1 MRNFFSSFCRLIASF
16 LLMAVLTS
24 GIAMAAYVCP
34 ELANPAPE
42 MMEGMPCAEMD
53 LEKPVQCAK
62 AQAGEDLALEQ
73 LASVLSLTPSAVTFV
88 MPAPSPVV
96 PAVVVAFHFE
106 SRPDPGR
113 DPPYLRTLR
122 LRI

>member
-1 MRNFFSSFCRLIASF
+1 
-16 LLMAVLTS
+16 MAT
-24 GIAMAAYVCP
+24 YVCP
-34 ELANPAPE
+34 ELVTLAPE

-53 LEKPVQCAK
+53 VEKPVQCAK

-96 PAVVVAFHFE
+96 PAVLATFDFE
-106 SRPDPGR
+106 SRPDPGV